1 MPAFVET
8 ITVSLIVTVIII
20 LSPTLNML
28 VLVASV
34 AFVAVMAVALTSGV
48 AVLLVTL
55 WLLMLAASLPATS

>member
-1 MPAFVET
+1 
-8 ITVSLIVTVIII
+8 
-20 LSPTLNML
+20 ML